1 MYKWMQMGIIRTVRI
16 HHIHRTARTVRTLL
30 TRRTTQVDSK
40 RVRIISKDRMPQRK
54 SCDILFVLLTYALS
68 ITFLGSISIGEDII
82 YY

>member
-1 MYKWMQMGIIRTVRI
+1 MCKCKRMVTIRTVRTL
-16 HHIHRTARTVRTLL
+16 HTALTVRTLL

-68 ITFLGSISIGEDII
+68 ISFLGFISIGEDII
-82 YY
+82 NY

>member
-1 MYKWMQMGIIRTVRI
+1 MCRLKRMDTIRTVRI
-16 HHIHRTARTVRTLL
+16 VRTALTVRTLL

-54 SCDILFVLLTYALS
+54 SCDILFVLPIYALS
-68 ITFLGSISIGEDII
+68 ISFLGSISIGEDII

>member
-1 MYKWMQMGIIRTVRI
+1 MHKCKRMVTILTVRTL
-16 HHIHRTARTVRTLL
+16 HTALTVRTLL

-68 ITFLGSISIGEDII
+68 ISFLGSISICEDII
-82 YY
+82 NY